1 MIKSIAFTVYPVTDM
16 TRARKFYEGNLGLKL
31 ETDFQGFWVEYD
43 VAGGT
48 FAITSVDIG
57 RKPGAPGALVAF
69 EVDDLDAEVK
79 RLKALGV
86 SFVTEIMKTPVCR
99 MAAIADPDGNHVTL
113 HQRKA

>member
-16 TRARKFYEGNLGLKL
+16 ARARKFYEGNVGLKL
-31 ETDFQGFWVEYD
+31 ELNYQDFWVEYD
-43 VAGGT
+43 LAGST
-48 FAITSVDIG
+48 FALTSMDFG

-79 RLKALGV
+79 SLKALGV
-86 SFVTEIMKTPVCR
+86 PFATEIMDTPVCR

-113 HQRKA
+113 HQRKG